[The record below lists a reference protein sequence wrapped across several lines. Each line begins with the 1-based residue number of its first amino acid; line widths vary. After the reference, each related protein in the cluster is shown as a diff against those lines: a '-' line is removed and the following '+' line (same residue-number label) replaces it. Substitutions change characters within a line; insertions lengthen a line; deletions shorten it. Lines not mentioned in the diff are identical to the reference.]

1 MATVKIKLS
10 QNVIDQQQSSE
21 SSASLLDGSV
31 GGLVDAIALANNDA
45 NGIFSNFSSWSLVGS
60 TLRINYTG
68 AVTETYT
75 GVVLDN
81 PNADHGSASA
91 SGYALTVPG
100 LLTLTAA
107 GTLNYDYSLS
117 GANPSLT
124 ESARGSTLTS
134 FGIATTL
141 ATNSPDYDPLLG
153 NVSLALNGS
162 MKLLPTGGM
171 SGTINKITASA
182 DKFLLSGTIDG
193 NFQLSANLLTA
204 GQGLTHS
211 VVEGVL
217 TGYNETY
224 RDGSQVSITGISANM
239 NAGQPVGM
247 DMLAAGYYFSG
258 NDEISVELPG
268 HLYSDFVV
276 AAGDGN
282 DRITIN
288 GGGGRLNVSA
298 GAGNDQIT
306 ILGDA
311 HNVYGSLGIDTAIF
325 TSARS
330 DYVLQKLPSSSPD
343 PRNQGIF
350 YSVTDKSG
358 AVNSL
363 ADVERIKFADK
374 TFALDIDG
382 NAGQAYR
389 LYQAAFNRTPDSVGL
404 GFWINALDGGTTLI
418 SVAQGFVNSA
428 EFKDAYGA
436 NLSSRDLV
444 TKFYTNI
451 LHRAPEAGGLDFWTG
466 VLDSKAAGVADV
478 LGAISESA
486 ENKAGLIGV
495 IGNGFEFTPYGH
507 V

>member
-10 QNVIDQQQSSE
+10 QNVIDQQQTSD
-21 SSASLLDGSV
+21 SSADLLDGSV
-31 GGLVDAIALANNDA
+31 GGLVDVIAQANIGA
-45 NGIFSNFSSWSLVGS
+45 NGAFPDFSSWTLIGS
-60 TLRINYTG
+60 TLQVNYAG

-75 GVVLDN
+75 GVVRDN
-81 PNADHGSASA
+81 PTADHGSASA
-91 SGYALTVPG
+91 SGYALTFPG

-107 GTLNYDYSLS
+107 GTLNYDYDLRGSTATLDQ
-117 GANPSLT
+117 
-124 ESARGSTLTS
+124 SARGSTLTG

-141 ATNSPDYDPLLG
+141 PANSPDYDPLLG

-162 MKLLPTGGM
+162 MKLLPSGAM
-171 SGTINKITASA
+171 SGTINKITAGA

-193 NFQLSANLLTA
+193 NFQVTANLLSD
-204 GQGLTHS
+204 LHHS

-224 RDGSQVSITGISANM
+224 RDGSQVSITGISANI

-247 DMLAAGYYFSG
+247 DMLGADYYFSG
-258 NDEISVELPG
+258 NDDISVELPG
-268 HLYSDFVV
+268 HLYSDVV
-276 AAGDGN
+276 LASGAGN

-298 GAGNDQIT
+298 GTGNDQIT

-311 HNVYGSLGIDTAIF
+311 HNVNGSLGIDTAIF
-325 TSARS
+325 TSVRS
-330 DYVLQKLPSSSPD
+330 DYVLQKLPSTSPD
-343 PRNQGIF
+343 PRYQGIF
-350 YSVTDKSG
+350 FSVTDKSG

-363 ADVERIKFADK
+363 ADVERVVFADK
-374 TFALDIDG
+374 TIALDIDG

-404 GFWINALDGGTTLI
+404 GFWINALDAGTTLT
-418 SVAQGFVNSA
+418 SVAQGFVNSG

-436 NLSSRDLV
+436 NLSNRDLV
-444 TKFYTNI
+444 TKFYQNI
-451 LHRAPEAGGLDFWTG
+451 LHRAPEAGGLDFWAG
-466 VLDSKAAGVADV
+466 VLDSHGAGVADV

>member
-10 QNVIDQQQSSE
+10 QNVIDQQQSS
-21 SSASLLDGSV
+21 SSADLLDGSL
-31 GGLVDAIALANNDA
+31 GGFVDAIALANSDA
-45 NGIFSNFSSWSLVGS
+45 DDILSNFLSWSLVGS
-60 TLRINYTG
+60 TLRIDYAG

-75 GVVLDN
+75 GVVLAN
-81 PNADHGSASA
+81 PNADHGSATA
-91 SGYALTVPG
+91 SGYVLTAPG

-107 GTLNYDYSLS
+107 GTLNYDYVLS
-117 GANPSLT
+117 GPNPSLT

-141 ATNSPDYDPLLG
+141 PTNSPDFDPVLG
-153 NVSLALNGS
+153 NVSLAINGS
-162 MKLLPTGGM
+162 MQLLPTGGM
-171 SGTINKITASA
+171 SGTITKITASA

-193 NFQLSANLLTA
+193 NFQLSANLLA
-204 GQGLTHS
+204 DGQGQTHS
-211 VVEGVL
+211 LVEGVL

-224 RDGSQVSITGISANM
+224 RDGSLVSITGMSAAM
-239 NAGQPVGM
+239 NAGQPTGI
-247 DMLAAGYYFSG
+247 DMLGADYYFGG
-258 NDEISVELPG
+258 NDDISVELPG
-268 HLYSDFVV
+268 HLYSDVVV
-276 AAGDGN
+276 AAGAGN
-282 DRITIN
+282 DRIMIN

-298 GAGNDQIT
+298 GAGNDQVT

-311 HNVYGSLGIDTAIF
+311 HSVSGGLGIDTAIF

-330 DYVLQKLPSSSPD
+330 DYVLQKLPSNSPD
-343 PRNQGIF
+343 PRYQGIF

-363 ADVERIKFADK
+363 SDVERIVFADK
-374 TFALDIDG
+374 TIALDIDG
-382 NAGQAYR
+382 DAGQAYR

-404 GFWINALDGGTTLI
+404 GFWISALDGGTTLI
-418 SVAQGFVNSA
+418 SVAQGFVNSG

-436 NLSSRDLV
+436 NLSGRELV
-444 TKFYTNI
+444 TKFYQNI
-451 LHRAPEAGGLDFWTG
+451 LHRAPEAGGLDFWSG

-478 LGAISESA
+478 LAAISESA

-507 V
+507 L

>member
-10 QNVIDQQQSSE
+10 QNVIDQQQSSA
-21 SSASLLDGSV
+21 SADLLDGSL
-31 GGLVDAIALANNDA
+31 GGFVDAIAQAQNDA
-45 NGIFSNFSSWSLVGS
+45 DGIFSNPLSWNLAGS
-60 TLRINYTG
+60 TLRINYAG
-68 AVTETYT
+68 AVAETYT

-91 SGYALTVPG
+91 SGYALTVPDK
-100 LLTLTAA
+100 LTLTAA
-107 GTLNYDYSLS
+107 GTLNYDYVLGS
-117 GANPSLT
+117 NPSLT

-141 ATNSPDYDPLLG
+141 PTSSKDYDPLLG

-162 MKLLPTGGM
+162 MKLTPSGGM

-182 DKFLLSGTIDG
+182 DKFLLSATIDG
-193 NFQLSANLLTA
+193 NFQLSANLLTD

-224 RDGSQVSITGISANM
+224 RDGSQVSVTGMSANM
-239 NAGQPVGM
+239 NAGQPLGM
-247 DMLAAGYYFSG
+247 DMLGADYYFSG
-258 NDEISVELPG
+258 NDDISVELPG
-268 HLYSDFVV
+268 HLYNDVVV
-276 AAGDGN
+276 AAGAGN
-282 DRITIN
+282 DRITIG

-298 GAGNDQIT
+298 GAGNDRIT

-311 HNVYGSLGIDTAIF
+311 HSVNGSLGIDTAIF

-330 DYVLQKLPSSSPD
+330 DYVIQKIPSSSPD
-343 PRNQGIF
+343 PRYQGIF

-363 ADVERIKFADK
+363 ADVERIMFADK
-374 TFALDIDG
+374 TIALDIDG
-382 NAGQAYR
+382 NGGQAYR
-389 LYQAAFNRTPDSVGL
+389 LYQAAFNRTPDAVGL
-404 GFWINALDGGTTLI
+404 GFWISALDGGTTLT
-418 SVAQGFVNSA
+418 SVAQGFVNSG

-444 TKFYTNI
+444 TKFYQNI
-451 LHRAPEAGGLDFWTG
+451 LHRAPEAGGLDFWSG
-466 VLDSKAAGVADV
+466 ALDSKAAGVPDV
-478 LGAISESA
+478 LAAISESA

>member
-10 QNVIDQQQSSE
+10 QNVIDQQQL
-21 SSASLLDGSV
+21 SASADLLGGSV
-31 GGLVDAIALANNDA
+31 GGLVDAIAQANNDA
-45 NGIFSNFSSWSLVGS
+45 NDIFSNFSSWSLVGS
-60 TLRINYTG
+60 TLRINYAD

-81 PNADHGSASA
+81 PNAARGSASA
-91 SGYALTVPG
+91 SGYALTVPNK
-100 LLTLTAA
+100 LTLTAA
-107 GTLNYDYSLS
+107 GTLNYDYDLSGSTPSLS
-117 GANPSLT
+117 D
-124 ESARGSTLTS
+124 SARGSTLTS

-141 ATNSPDYDPLLG
+141 PTSSKDYDPLLG

-162 MKLLPTGGM
+162 MKLTPSGGM
-171 SGTINKITASA
+171 SGTINKITASD

-193 NFQLSANLLTA
+193 NFQLSANLVTD

-211 VVEGVL
+211 IVEGVL

-239 NAGQPVGM
+239 NAGQPLGM
-247 DMLAAGYYFSG
+247 DMLGADYHFSG
-258 NDEISVELPG
+258 NDDISVELPG
-268 HLYSDFVV
+268 HLYRDFVV
-276 AAGDGN
+276 AGGDGN
-282 DRITIN
+282 DRITIG

-298 GAGNDQIT
+298 GTGNDRIT

-330 DYVLQKLPSSSPD
+330 DYVLQKLPSNNPD
-343 PRNQGIF
+343 PRYQGIF

-363 ADVERIKFADK
+363 TDVERIVFADK
-374 TFALDIDG
+374 TIALDIDG

-404 GFWINALDGGTTLI
+404 GFWISALDGGTTLT
-418 SVAQGFVNSA
+418 SVAQGFVNSG
-428 EFKDAYGA
+428 EFKDAYGV

-444 TKFYTNI
+444 TKFYQNI
-451 LHRAPEAGGLDFWTG
+451 MHRTPEAGGLDFWSG
-466 VLDSKAAGVADV
+466 ALDSKAAGVPDV
-478 LGAISESA
+478 LAAISESA